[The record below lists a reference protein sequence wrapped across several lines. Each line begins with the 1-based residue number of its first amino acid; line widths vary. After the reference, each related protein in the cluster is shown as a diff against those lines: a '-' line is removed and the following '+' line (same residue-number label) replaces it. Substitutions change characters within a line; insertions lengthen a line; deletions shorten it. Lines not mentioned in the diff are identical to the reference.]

1 MENKDDNLRSIDE
14 LSEEELKELTVEYE
28 LGEISVNDLLKS
40 IE

>member
-28 LGEISVNDLLKS
+28 QG
-40 IE
+40 